1 MVIARTGGE
10 NLVAIGSLPLLFAP
24 LKKKKN
30 TNLWRLMHIIPAIC
44 NTIVWVKREVRDETW
59 VGNLNTSC
67 THFTYKF
74 YRNFNWVYNSSSME
88 SRFDFDSLLV
98 VS

>member
-44 NTIVWVKREVRDETW
+44 NTIVWVKREVRDET
-59 VGNLNTSC
+59 
-67 THFTYKF
+67 
-74 YRNFNWVYNSSSME
+74 
-88 SRFDFDSLLV
+88 
-98 VS
+98 